1 MDSSGNVVVTGSS
14 FVTGIPGYDF
24 TTIKYSPAGA
34 VLWTRRYNGTGNS
47 DDNPS
52 AIAVDSAGNVFVTGS
67 TTIGYSS
74 SDVPL
79 WTNHWG
85 AGSIAVDRSGNVF
98 VTGISTGSTGDLD
111 YATLAYSGAG
121 APLWINRY
129 NGPGNHNDYAR
140 AMAVDRSGN
149 VFVTGASDRSTTFP
163 AHYDFATIKYSSS
176 VPTAVPLDFQLR
188 NNQLVLSWTNSAF
201 DLQTAPVVTGAFTN
215 IPGATSPHT
224 NLIMGSQQYFR
235 LKAN

>member
-98 VTGISTGSTGDLD
+98 VTGSSGTGTNSD
-111 YATLAYSGAG
+111 
-121 APLWINRY
+121 
-129 NGPGNHNDYAR
+129 
-140 AMAVDRSGN
+140 
-149 VFVTGASDRSTTFP
+149 FV
-163 AHYDFATIKYSSS
+163 TIKYSSS
-176 VPTAVPLDFQLR
+176 IAPPRLDFQTL
-188 NNQLVLSWTNSAF
+188 NNQLVLSWTNANF
-201 DLQTAPVVTGAFTN
+201 TLQSAPVLAGTFTN
-215 IPGATSPHT
+215 VPAATSPYT
-224 NLIMGSQQYFR
+224 NSLTGPQQFFR
-235 LKAN
+235 LISN